1 MDLRFMH
8 GVPLAHLHTA
18 PRTMLAEEPELTVPK
33 DFSGAVAAMLSRL
46 NLASN
51 EFLSRQFDHEVQ
63 SGSVIKPIQGAGRV
77 SGEAGIFKP
86 VLSSPRAVVLSSALT
101 PFYSDLD
108 PYRMAAAAIDGAVR
122 AAIAAGA
129 SLDYLALLD
138 NFCWTESD
146 KPERLWQLKEA
157 ARACFD
163 YATLYGTPFI
173 SGKDSMF
180 NDFKGYDEKGN
191 FVKISALPTL
201 LISTI
206 GVMEDAEKA
215 VSIDPKFAGDYVYL
229 LGETHEELGGSEYFR
244 MIAEHG
250 QAGRI
255 GGAVPKTDGK
265 KNLKLYRAFS
275 KAVKAELV
283 ASAISVG
290 RGGLAVALSKMFMAG
305 GLGIEA
311 DISKIPGTIIYDSA
325 GAVPNTLFSESQGRI
340 LATVSPQN
348 AKTFEKLCQGL
359 PIRRIGLVTKGK
371 TLSIRSGKKKLASLS
386 LGKALAAYRKIF
398 KGW

>member
-1 MDLRFMH
+1 MH
-8 GVPLAHLHTA
+8 DGVLLSNLSVRKPAVPYMGPKLKL
-18 PRTMLAEEPELTVPK
+18 PR
-33 DFSGAVAAMLSRL
+33 DYSGSLLAMLTRL

-51 EFLSRQFDHEVQ
+51 EFLSRQFDHEVL
-63 SGSVIKPIQGAGRV
+63 SGSVIKPIQGAGHV

-86 VLSSPRAVVLSSALT
+86 LLSSPRAVVLSSALT
-101 PFYSDLD
+101 PFYTDLD

-215 VSIDPKFAGDYVYL
+215 ISIDPKFPGDYVYL

-244 MIAEHG
+244 MIAEH
-250 QAGRI
+250 QKAGKI
-255 GGAVPKTDGK
+255 GGAVPEVNGK
-265 KNLKLYRAFS
+265 RNRLLYQAFS
-275 KAVKAELV
+275 KAVQAELV

-290 RGGLAVALSKMFMAG
+290 RGGLAVALSKMAMAG
-305 GLGIEA
+305 KLGIDA
-311 DISKIPGTIIYDSA
+311 DLGKVPGSA
-325 GAVPNTLFSESQGRI
+325 KAPHAVLFSESQGRI
-340 LATVSPQN
+340 LATVRPDAA
-348 AKTFEKLCQGL
+348 AKLEKLFKGL
-359 PIRRIGLVTKGK
+359 PLRRIGVVTKGK
-371 TLSIRSGKKKLASLS
+371 TLSVRSGKKKLASLS
-386 LGKALAAYRKIF
+386 LAKALDAYRKTF
-398 KGW
+398 KTW